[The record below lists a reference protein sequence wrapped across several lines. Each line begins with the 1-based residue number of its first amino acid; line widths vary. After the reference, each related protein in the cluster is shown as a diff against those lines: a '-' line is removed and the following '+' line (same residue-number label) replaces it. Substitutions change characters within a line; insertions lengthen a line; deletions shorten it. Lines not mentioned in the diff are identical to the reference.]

1 MKIAFMTF
9 STPQLTLGETL
20 ATAARLGYD
29 GIEPRVGAGHRHGLE
44 YDAPTA
50 LRAEAVRRAADA
62 GVAYACVATSC
73 QFADPAT
80 AAGHLEDGRRA
91 ISLAADLGAPCIRVF
106 GGPLAEGAARPDAIG
121 FLAASLTALAEEAR
135 AAGVTVCMETHD
147 DWCDPRHVAEVMRQA
162 GQPAIAVNWDV
173 MHPVRTGMAGVDESF
188 EILRPWIRHLHV
200 HDGAAAE
207 PLRMVPMGTG
217 MIDTRRAVER
227 LAAIGYEGYL
237 SGEWIDWEPWEVH
250 LPRELAVLR
259 RYVQEAGAAPRA

>member
-20 ATAARLGYD
+20 AAAARLGYD

-50 LRAEAVRRAADA
+50 LRAEAVRRAVDA

-73 QFADPAT
+73 QFANPAT

-91 ISLAADLGAPCIRVF
+91 IRLAADLSAPCIRVF
-106 GGPLAEGAARPDAIG
+106 GGPLAEGAARQDGIG
-121 FLAASLTALAEEAR
+121 SVAASLAALAEEAR
-135 AAGVTVCMETHD
+135 TAGVTVCMETHD
-147 DWCDPRHVAEVMRQA
+147 DWCDPRHVAAVMRQA
-162 GQPAIAVNWDV
+162 GQAAIAVNWDV
-173 MHPVRTGMAGVDESF
+173 MHPVRTRLASVDESF

-200 HDGAAAE
+200 HDGAAEE
-207 PLRMVPMGTG
+207 PLHMVPLGTG

-227 LAAIGYEGYL
+227 LAEVGYDGYL

-259 RYVQEAGAAPRA
+259 QYVQEAEATPRA